1 MSNSKTKAV
10 AVTVA
15 SSIHTP
21 DADISKYTRER
32 VIEWAGRAIKYGEDS
47 AKCKQLVMYM
57 LAEEFGKDA
66 VRPYDGG
73 KGGINCNS
81 FKANSSL
88 DTMQNEAGR
97 LDIPLAKA
105 QELAGIIAE
114 IRTMGE
120 RSWQEFQR
128 TMFGRREVILSS
140 VPVTSIAGQALAV
153 ALEEKTVASNVKKV
167 AKAQLDIAKVQ
178 GGDVVSAQSAFDT
191 ANQQA
196 IIAKENAEI
205 ARGAAKLEA
214 DKKNA
219 AKSLDNLSDAIQ
231 IAIDLATKQ
240 GRNVIADKLAKI
252 LLLVA

>member
-1 MSNSKTKAV
+1 MSTSKNNV
-10 AVTVA
+10 IAVTV
-15 SSIHTP
+15 TP
-21 DADISKYTRER
+21 APLCYSRRY
-32 VIEWAGRAIKYGEDS
+32 VIEQATQGINHGLKATE
-47 AKCKQLVMYM
+47 CKLNCMNMLVG
-57 LAEEFGKDA
+57 EFGDHA

-88 DTMQNEAGR
+88 DTMEAEASR
-97 LDIPLAKA
+97 LGMHLAKA

-114 IRTMGE
+114 IRCLGE

-128 TMFGRREVILSS
+128 VMFGRTSLILDS
-140 VPVTSIAGQALAV
+140 VPVTSIAGQALAL

-178 GGDVVSAQSAFDT
+178 GGDVVAAQTAFDT
-191 ANQQA
+191 ATQEA
-196 IIAKENAEI
+196 IVAKEKAER

-214 DKKNA
+214 DTKHT
-219 AKSLDNLSDAIQ
+219 AKAIDNLSDAIQ
-231 IAIDLATKQ
+231 IAIELATKQ
-240 GRNVIADKLAKI
+240 GRNAIADKLTKI